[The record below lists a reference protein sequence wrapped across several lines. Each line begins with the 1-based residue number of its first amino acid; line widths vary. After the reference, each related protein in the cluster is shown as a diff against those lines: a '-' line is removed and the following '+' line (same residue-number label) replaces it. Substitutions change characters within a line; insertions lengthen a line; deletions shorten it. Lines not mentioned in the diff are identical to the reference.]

1 MTPQEY
7 RIALRKLRLYQTGAA
22 EFLGIS
28 RKTSNAYA
36 NGRAEIPKAIV
47 MLLTLMLNQRVF
59 PETIEVLVR
68 WNGMWNKPFVRVDKG
83 GLNTDTNGQNQA

>member
-1 MTPQEY
+1 
-7 RIALRKLRLYQTGAA
+7 
-22 EFLGIS
+22 
-28 RKTSNAYA
+28 
-36 NGRAEIPKAIV
+36 